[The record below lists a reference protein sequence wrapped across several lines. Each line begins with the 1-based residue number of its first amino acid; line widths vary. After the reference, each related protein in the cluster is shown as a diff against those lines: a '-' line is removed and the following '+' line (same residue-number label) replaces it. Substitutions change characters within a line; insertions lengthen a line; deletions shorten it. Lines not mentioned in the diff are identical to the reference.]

1 VKVFFIGA
9 GPGAQDLI
17 TVRGAEILRRV
28 ALVLYAGSLVPPEV
42 LRYCRSDAEVVDT
55 AKLDLDQQ
63 EEFYR
68 HAQAA
73 ELDVARVHSG
83 DPAIY
88 GATAEQMRRLEK
100 LGIHYEVVPGVSSF
114 TAAAASLGSELTKPG
129 VSQTVIL
136 TRVSGRAS
144 PVPEKEALGRLARSG
159 ATLCIFLSGPHLRR
173 IVTELSPHYPPDT
186 PVALVRRASWP
197 DERSHR
203 STLGRLL
210 REVKAKEW
218 RLTTLLLVGQ
228 VLSVADAAESRL
240 YAKDYPHIFR
250 KVSKAKRPARQRSM
264 PQRGAT

>member
-1 VKVFFIGA
+1 MKVFFIGA

-17 TVRGAEILRRV
+17 TVRGAEILKR
-28 ALVLYAGSLVPPEV
+28 APLVMYAGSLVPPEV
-42 LRYCRSDAEVVDT
+42 LRYCAASAEIVDT

-63 EEFYR
+63 EEYYR
-68 HAQAA
+68 RARALD
-73 ELDVARVHSG
+73 LDVARVHSG

-100 LGIHYEVVPGVSSF
+100 LGIQYEVVPGVSSF

-144 PVPEKEALGRLARSG
+144 PVPEKEALAQLARSG

-173 IVTELSPHYPPDT
+173 IVTDLSPYYPPET
-186 PVALVRRASWP
+186 PVALVHRASWP

-210 REVKAKEW
+210 REVKAKDW

-228 VLSVADAAESRL
+228 VLSSEDAAESRL
-240 YAKDYPHIFR
+240 YAKDYPHIYR
-250 KVSKAKRPARQRSM
+250 KARRPRRQRRLAAE
-264 PQRGAT
+264 PGAV

>member
-1 VKVFFIGA
+1 MRVYFVGA

-17 TVRGAEILRRV
+17 TVRGAEILKRTPIV
-28 ALVLYAGSLVPPEV
+28 MYAGSLVPPEV
-42 LRYCRSDAEVVDT
+42 LRYCSSDAEIIDT
-55 AKLDLDQQ
+55 ARLDLEQQ
-63 EEFYR
+63 EACYR
-68 HAQAA
+68 QAQSVNA
-73 ELDVARVHSG
+73 DVARVHSG

-100 LGIHYEVVPGVSSF
+100 LGIAYEVVPGVSSF
-114 TAAAASLGSELTKPG
+114 TAAAASLSSELTKPG

-144 PVPEKEALGRLARSG
+144 PVPEKEALTELAKSG

-173 IVTELSPHYPPDT
+173 IVSELRPHYPADT
-186 PVALVRRASWP
+186 PVALVHRASWP

-210 REVKAKEW
+210 SEVKAKDW
-218 RLTTLLLVGQ
+218 RLTTLLLVGR
-228 VLSVADAAESRL
+228 VLSREIAAESRL

-250 KVSKAKRPARQRSM
+250 KARKQRRS
-264 PQRGAT
+264 A